1 MTDTTIIEVR
11 AGWILINTSHARG
24 GIHYARTPKSE
35 HAINGGAGVEST
47 HETTKTVDDVQACA
61 AVDAVVKR
69 AHYLLRR
76 AAAWSVLGWVVSD
89 PTILERVKAEVE
101 ALQAEAERVNRAA
114 QAVGSYRRAWISLV
128 AAEVDLATPDAA
140 REVARTIREVLGGL
154 AEAIRA
160 GDLKAYHAP
169 SIKAK
174 NLASLAVGIAGEAVR
189 NALDCLKRARTD
201 VKTRIDAGESP
212 ESAGRA
218 QDLEPVDAA
227 ISWFTDDG
235 GITGDMS
242 NADPTGP
249 QVEV

>member
-1 MTDTTIIEVR
+1 MTTDKIAVR
-11 AGWILINTSHARG
+11 AGWILINTSHAQG
-24 GIHYARTPKSE
+24 GIHYARTPKSAR
-35 HAINGGAGVEST
+35 AINGGAGAETT
-47 HETTKTVDDVQACA
+47 HETVKTVDDVQACA
-61 AVDAVVKR
+61 AVDAIVKR

-76 AAAWSVLGWVVSD
+76 SAAWSVLGWVVSD
-89 PTILERVKAEVE
+89 PTILERVRAEVDG
-101 ALQAEAERVNRAA
+101 LQAEAVRVNLAARAC
-114 QAVGSYRRAWISLV
+114 GSARRAWISLV

-174 NLASLAVGIAGEAVR
+174 HLDSLAVGITGEAVR
-189 NALDCLKRARTD
+189 NALDCLKRARAD

-235 GITGDMS
+235 GITGDLTS

>member
-1 MTDTTIIEVR
+1 MTDNTTVAVR

-24 GIHYARTPKSE
+24 GIHYARTSKTE
-35 HAINGGAGVEST
+35 RAINGGAGLEAT

-76 AAAWSVLGWVVSD
+76 SAAWSVLGWVVSD
-89 PTILERVKAEVE
+89 PTILERVRSEV
-101 ALQAEAERVNRAA
+101 AQLQTEAERVNLAA
-114 QAVGSYRRAWISLV
+114 RAVGSYRRAWVSLV
-128 AAEVDLATPDAA
+128 AAEIDLATPDAA

-160 GDLKAYHAP
+160 GDLKGYLAP
-169 SIKAK
+169 SLKAK
-174 NLASLAVGIAGEAVR
+174 NLSVLAVGIAGEAVR
-189 NALDCLKRARTD
+189 NALDCLARAKRD
-201 VKTRIDAGESP
+201 VKARIDAGESP

-235 GITGDMS
+235 GISGDS
-242 NADPTGP
+242 DSADPAGP